1 MRLLIAALVA
11 LLSLPA
17 AAQNLTANQL
27 QLLPAVPGTC
37 PAGRVCVFGT
47 TVTTPYR
54 VGFKDASG
62 NVVTMGDAW
71 RLRQCSGACV
81 GALNG
86 DLWYDTS
93 TGIAYVKQAGTALPI
108 GVSSS
113 PVINGTITGA
123 YSFGGTPSLAV
134 DLNANSHKI
143 INLATPTLSGDAA
156 NKGYVDGAISTATA
170 TLAPQSRTIS
180 TTTPLTGGGDLSAD
194 RTLALSYTGD
204 FTVSGGALALASAVG
219 RAASAEW
226 HLGSGSSISANGYW
240 GPNGDT
246 SATATLVAPMLAPC
260 NGTISALYVQ
270 GNANATGLANVTVHR
285 SAGGATI
292 SYAATVIT
300 CAISSGANT
309 CSDLAHSYTV
319 TAGDLLLIRITT
331 SSWNPSGGSASLRL
345 ACS

>member
-1 MRLLIAALVA
+1 M
-11 LLSLPA
+11 
-17 AAQNLTANQL
+17 
-27 QLLPAVPGTC
+27 
-37 PAGRVCVFGT
+37 
-47 TVTTPYR
+47 
-54 VGFKDASG
+54 
-62 NVVTMGDAW
+62 
-71 RLRQCSGACV
+71 
-81 GALNG
+81 
-86 DLWYDTS
+86 
-93 TGIAYVKQAGTALPI
+93 
-108 GVSSS
+108 
-113 PVINGTITGA
+113 INGTITGA
-123 YSFGGTPSLAV
+123 YPFGGTPSLAV

-194 RTLALSYTGD
+194 RTLALSYTGTLP
-204 FTVSGGALALASAVG
+204 FRRRAGSGICCGTSGVG
-219 RAASAEW
+219 RMAP
-226 HLGSGSSISANGYW
+226 GSGSSISADGYW

-246 SATATLVAPMLAPC
+246 SATATLVAPLLAPC

-300 CAISSGANT
+300 CAISSGAKA

-331 SSWNPSGGSASLRL
+331 SSWNPPAEAQASVWHAHRSRL
-345 ACS
+345 CPRLNRDRRRTQPPHAAFS